1 MERPAPRRGAEA
13 VDDGQVRG
21 PAPEQHETPLAPLL
35 DFARDRYNEAR
46 PAREPVDPAAV
57 GGEDILA

>member
-1 MERPAPRRGAEA
+1 